1 MTDVFI
7 SYASSDR
14 ERARTLASAL
24 AARGWSVWWDR
35 KIKAGQIFD
44 EVIERE
50 LETAKNIVVLWSN
63 DSISSEWVKNE
74 AAVAAQRGVLVPVL
88 IDSVKVPLE
97 FRRKQTADL
106 IGWDG
111 SSSHPGFQALCE
123 ALEGTTM
130 SDPATP
136 HGSPIRLDRRIRW
149 GRTWM
154 LVAIAGIIV
163 VSVGSYLV
171 LRDSQDV
178 QQASKDGGSPSTIP
192 PSVSPVPKSSHPDL
206 AFPERQDAKEVLP
219 TDLQSSYKGVFVD
232 ITSFEKRGELITLE
246 LIFRNTSDKKIIVC
260 SGASQARLIDEFSG
274 ESWDAVH
281 YGGSVGSCGRI
292 EGGESGGAWIKFKI
306 PDPEKR
312 HLSLSIPILN
322 RTPEL
327 VLRHPSRK

>member
-1 MTDVFI
+1 M
-7 SYASSDR
+7 
-14 ERARTLASAL
+14 RARVMTGTPLQKRLARQMSKSRAEGFVR
-24 AARGWSVWWDR
+24 AS
-35 KIKAGQIFD
+35 
-44 EVIERE
+44 
-50 LETAKNIVVLWSN
+50 KNIVVLWSN

-111 SSSHPGFQALCE
+111 SSSYSGFQALCE
-123 ALEGTTM
+123 ALEGTTT

-136 HGSPIRLDRRIRW
+136 HGSPTRLDRRIRW

-163 VSVGSYLV
+163 VSVSSYLV

-178 QQASKDGGSPSTIP
+178 QRASKDGGSPSTIP
-192 PSVSPVPKSSHPDL
+192 PSVSPVPKPSHPDL
-206 AFPERQDAKEVLP
+206 AFPKRQDAKDVLP
-219 TDLQSSYKGVFVD
+219 TDLQSNYKGVFVD
-232 ITSFEKRGELITLE
+232 ITSFEKRGELMTLE
-246 LIFRNTSDKKIIVC
+246 LMFRNTFDKQIIVC
-260 SGASQARLIDEFSG
+260 SKASQARLIDEFSG

-281 YGGSVGSCGRI
+281 HGGSVGSCDWIG
-292 EGGESGGAWIKFKI
+292 GGESGGVWIKFKI

-312 HLSLSIPILN
+312 HLSLSIPTLN

-327 VLRHPSRK
+327 ILRHPSRK